1 MKKLFWYI
9 GVIGCILFF
18 ATACGEPKVQEES
31 KNEITEKTLTYE
43 GRNENWSAL
52 LVVDVD
58 IITSPEGEPFFQK
71 KEYTKKFEVTYLGEL
86 SDLERI
92 KTLELSY
99 ESLVGGAGKSVYNF
113 DQPPTEKT
121 FVHSGGGS
129 GAIPLEDEKI
139 PVVIKVDDEAEE
151 SFVIQK
157 P

>member
-58 IITSPEGEPFFQK
+58 IITSPEGEPFFQEK
-71 KEYTKKFEVTYLGEL
+71 RYTERFELTYLGEL
-86 SDLERI
+86 SDLKHI
-92 KTLELSY
+92 KKLEFSY
-99 ESLVGGAGKSVYNF
+99 EPHSGTGKSGYTF
-113 DQPPTEKT
+113 DRPPTEKT
-121 FVHSGGGS
+121 FVHSSGGG
-129 GAIPLEDEKI
+129 GAIPLEEEKI
-139 PVVIKVDDEAEE
+139 PVFVKVDDEAEE